1 MMHLLVIGSG
11 GREHTLAWKLASS
24 PRVDRLSVAPGNGG
38 TAAIADNVPI
48 PDGDVAGLV
57 AFAQRERVD
66 LAVVGPEVPLVAG
79 VVDALNQAGLRAFGP
94 VAAAARL
101 EGSKAFAKR
110 LMIEEGIPTAPAAI
124 LTGYRE
130 AQAYLAEQSAPIVIK
145 ASGLAA
151 GKGVLIC
158 SSLDEAERALHE
170 VMVERVFGSAGD
182 EVLIET
188 CLEGEEVSLL
198 AFCDGRTV
206 VPMPP
211 ARDYKRA
218 GENDVGPNTGGM
230 GCFAPS
236 PCLDSAQID
245 AVVTRILQPA
255 VDGLR
260 RRGTPYIG
268 VLYAGLMI
276 TVQGMQVL
284 EFNCRFGDPET
295 QVILPL
301 LASDLVD
308 VIEAC
313 LDGRLADEPIH
324 WRDLAAACVVLASGG
339 YPGAYETGHEIRGV
353 AQAEAI
359 PDVAVFHAGTRQQDG
374 RLVTAG
380 GRVLAT
386 MGTGPRL
393 AVALERAYAAAE
405 RIDFQGR
412 TYRHDIGGS
421 R

>member
-1 MMHLLVIGSG
+1 MHLLVIGSG
-11 GREHTLAWKLASS
+11 GREHTLAWKLAAS

-48 PDGDVAGLV
+48 ADTDIAGLV
-57 AFAQRERVD
+57 AFARREGVD

-79 VVDALNQAGLRAFGP
+79 LVDAFHEAGLRAFGP

-130 AQAYLAEQSAPIVIK
+130 AQAYLAEQGAPIVIK

-158 SSLDEAERALHE
+158 SSPDEAQRALHA

-211 ARDYKRA
+211 ARDYKRV
-218 GENDVGPNTGGM
+218 GEHDEGPNTGGM

-236 PCLDSAQID
+236 RTLDAGQID
-245 AVVTRILQPA
+245 EVLTRVLQPA

-260 RRGTPYIG
+260 RRGTPYVG

-276 TVQGMQVL
+276 TSQGLQVL
-284 EFNCRFGDPET
+284 EFNCRLGDPET

-308 VIEAC
+308 VLEAC
-313 LDGRLADEPIH
+313 LDGRLADEPIRWH
-324 WRDLAAACVVLASGG
+324 DLAAACVVLASGG
-339 YPGAYETGHEIRGV
+339 YPGAYETGHQIRGL
-353 AQAEAI
+353 AEAEAI
-359 PDVAVFHAGTRQQDG
+359 PGVAVFHAGTRRQDG

-386 MGTGPRL
+386 MGTGPHL

-405 RIDFQGR
+405 RIDFQGC
-412 TYRHDIGGS
+412 TYRRDIGGP